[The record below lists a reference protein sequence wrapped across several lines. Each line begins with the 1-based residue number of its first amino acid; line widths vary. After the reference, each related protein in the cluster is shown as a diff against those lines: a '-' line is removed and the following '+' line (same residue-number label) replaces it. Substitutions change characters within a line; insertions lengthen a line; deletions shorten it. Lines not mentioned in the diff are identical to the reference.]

1 MLSDSRYSYTDVFTS
16 LSRIKD
22 QDCKLLDPCL
32 LDEASTVR
40 LPVGTFSPSSILN
53 NEDVLLLAS
62 VLLSQRMLAI
72 ESYIRL
78 NSPIVIALNTVSS
91 IASEYIDYRISCHP
105 HV

>member
-1 MLSDSRYSYTDVFTS
+1 MKPL
-16 LSRIKD
+16 
-22 QDCKLLDPCL
+22 
-32 LDEASTVR
+32 STVR
-40 LPVGTFSPSSILN
+40 LSLSAFSPSSILN

-62 VLLSQRMLAI
+62 CPSVSTHKLAI

-105 HV
+105 LRLLVDSSFYANSAPTNLTLFIT